1 MGCNNP
7 TTAKGLQLRSTQVEE
22 TQTMT
27 FLKEIKINK
36 INLMATLKKEQP
48 QIQPLFGFCIGQKNG

>member
-1 MGCNNP
+1 
-7 TTAKGLQLRSTQVEE
+7 
-22 TQTMT
+22 MT

-36 INLMATLKKEQP
+36 INLMAKLKKEQP

>member
-1 MGCNNP
+1 
-7 TTAKGLQLRSTQVEE
+7 
-22 TQTMT
+22 MT

-36 INLMATLKKEQP
+36 INLMAMLKKEQP